1 MKKIITSLMMLM
13 MLLPAYADDVQKSLD
28 KALQKAQKK
37 EMKQKMKDYKKDGY
51 EVMGSR
57 TMEVALLKHYS
68 KLNELGDDG
77 AVFEGYSSG
86 TKSKNSAEQMA
97 INNATIK
104 YAQKAG
110 STVKGRVVTD
120 IFADGTGD
128 DSEFEKFY
136 AAYERLVE
144 QKVKNVLVPSYSVI
158 RKNAD
163 GTYELQAFFIVD
175 ENKARAARKAALENA
190 LTESQLAQKYADSVR
205 DFINDRVED

>member
-1 MKKIITSLMMLM
+1 MKKIFTVLMMLM
-13 MLLPAYADDVQKSLD
+13 MLVPAYADDVQKSID

-51 EVMGSR
+51 EILGSR

-77 AVFEGYSSG
+77 AVFEGYAENV
-86 TKSKNSAEQMA
+86 KSKNTAEQMA

-110 STVKGRVVTD
+110 SSVKGRVVSD

-144 QKVKNVLVPSYSVI
+144 QKVKNVLTPSYSVI
-158 RKNAD
+158 KKRAD
-163 GTYELQAFFIVD
+163 GTYEIQSFFIATFLTLV
-175 ENKARAARKAALENA
+175 RKVI
-190 LTESQLAQKYADSVR
+190 SYPDY
-205 DFINDRVED
+205 F